1 MQILVKFQGS
11 ELHPD
16 NCNLGKS
23 SENYAGS
30 LSTMAVESV
39 ADD

>member
-1 MQILVKFQGS
+1 MVKFQGS
-11 ELHPD
+11 DLHPD

-23 SENYAGS
+23 SADFVGS